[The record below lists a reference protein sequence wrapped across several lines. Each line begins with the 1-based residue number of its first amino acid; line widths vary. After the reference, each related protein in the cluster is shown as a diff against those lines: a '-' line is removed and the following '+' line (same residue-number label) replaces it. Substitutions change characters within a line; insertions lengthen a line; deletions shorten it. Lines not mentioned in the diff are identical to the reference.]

1 MPASALARDAMPAN
15 VTPEYEKAE
24 ARYRQAA
31 TDPERMAALQ
41 EMLSTIP
48 KHKGTEKMQADI
60 KRRLSQLRK
69 EQQKSG
75 HGKGL
80 DPFHIPR
87 SGAGQVALVGL
98 PNAGKSSLLRATTN
112 AEVKVADYP
121 FTTLLPQPGMWER
134 EGIQLELIDTPPL
147 TVEHVPAG
155 LMGTIRDADLV
166 CVVAAAGEEALEDVE
181 VVVSLLRDRGLSLSS
196 MPRNELHGADP
207 SRRPGLIVVAKAD
220 LIDPEAIRPLKEL
233 YAGTLDVLAVS
244 AQTGAGLDAWFKRLA
259 ELLAIIRVYAK
270 QPGRPPDL
278 SRPFTLLA
286 GATIADLARQIHRD
300 LPDTMKFARLWG
312 HGRFEGQQVHRT
324 EVLQD
329 KDVVEIHE

>member
-1 MPASALARDAMPAN
+1 MPAN

-24 ARYRQAA
+24 ARYRLAA
-31 TDPERMAALQ
+31 TNPDKMAALQ

-69 EQQKSG
+69 EQQKA
-75 HGKGL
+75 GKGKGP
-80 DPFHIPR
+80 DPFHIPK

-134 EGIQLELIDTPPL
+134 DGIQLELIDTPPL
-147 TVEHVPAG
+147 TADHVPTG
-155 LMGTIRDADLV
+155 LMGTIRNADLV
-166 CVVAAAGEEALEDVE
+166 CVVAAAGEEMLEHVE
-181 VVVSLLRDRGLSLSS
+181 AVLSLLSARGLTLSS
-196 MPRNELHGADP
+196 TPRNQLHAADP
-207 SRRPGLIVVAKAD
+207 SRRPGLIVAAKAD
-220 LIDPEAIRPLKEL
+220 LVDPEAIGALKEL
-233 YAGTLDVLAVS
+233 YAGALDVVAVS
-244 AQTGAGLDAWFKRLA
+244 AHTGAGLEAWFKRLA

-278 SRPFTLLA
+278 GRPFTLLA
-286 GATIADLARQIHRD
+286 GATVADLARQIHRD
-300 LPDTMKFARLWG
+300 LPDKMEFARLWG

-324 EVLQD
+324 EVLRD

>member
-1 MPASALARDAMPAN
+1 MPAN

-31 TDPERMAALQ
+31 TDPDRMAALQ

-48 KHKGTEKMQADI
+48 KHKGTEKMQAGI

-69 EQQKSG
+69 EQQKAG
-75 HGKGL
+75 RGKGP
-80 DPFHIPR
+80 DPFHIPK

-121 FTTLLPQPGMWER
+121 FTTLLPQPGMWEQD
-134 EGIQLELIDTPPL
+134 GIQLELIDTPPL
-147 TVEHVPAG
+147 TAEHVPTG
-155 LMGTIRDADLV
+155 LTGTIRNADLV
-166 CVVAAAGEEALEDVE
+166 CVVAAAGEGTLEQVEAVLG
-181 VVVSLLRDRGLSLSS
+181 LLSARGLNLSS
-196 MPRNELHGADP
+196 TPRNQLPAADP
-207 SRRPGLIVVAKAD
+207 SRRPGLILVAKGD
-220 LIDPEAIRPLKEL
+220 LVEPEAIRPLKEL
-233 YAGTLDVLAVS
+233 YAGTLDVVAVS
-244 AQTGAGLDAWFKRLA
+244 AHTGAGLEAWFKRLV
-259 ELLAIIRVYAK
+259 ELLAVIRVYAK

-278 SRPFTLLA
+278 GRPFTLLA

-300 LPDTMKFARLWG
+300 LPETMKFARLWG